1 MEVVVNG
8 KPEQTE
14 DGSTIASIL
23 EKRNIR
29 KEMVAVEVNGEVVK
43 RDDYDS
49 LVLKDG
55 DKVEFL
61 FYMSGGAE
69 KR

>member
-1 MEVVVNG
+1 MEVVING
-8 KPEQTE
+8 KPEQAE
-14 DGSTIASIL
+14 NGSTIGSIL

-49 LVLKDG
+49 HALKDG

-61 FYMSGGAE
+61 YYMSGGIE